1 MFYNVFWHIIK
12 AEFSIYSTF
21 FMYFFNKN
29 SLIFSISFYNFLNA
43 VKSLFYKALRHFG
56 F

>member
-21 FMYFFNKN
+21 FMYFFNKSMSN
-29 SLIFSISFYNFLNA
+29 IVDKI
-43 VKSLFYKALRHFG
+43 
-56 F
+56 